1 MENKT
6 ADNTESPL
14 TTEPYLVE
22 AIIEVLT
29 RDMEAIKMLL
39 EKKDLFEQN

>member
-39 EKKDLFEQN
+39 ERKDLFEQN